1 MVIRTLITFFHRQE
15 ASEAFA
21 VFAKVLEDCD
31 KTEIAAK
38 FKHYSKDIKEAS
50 LRDVAKIIRAIRQVY
65 RCGYGGPLDFFPGT
79 DTPENRL
86 LSERFI
92 AAEEVVSRYV

>member
-1 MVIRTLITFFHRQE
+1 MPVKALFTFFRRQE

-31 KTEIAAK
+31 KTKIAAT
-38 FKHYSKDIKEAS
+38 FKQHSEDVKEAS
-50 LRDVAKIIRAIRQVY
+50 YGDVAKIIRAIRKVY
-65 RCGYGGPLDFFPGT
+65 QCGYGGPLDFYPGT
-79 DTPENRL
+79 GTPEKRL

-92 AAEEVVSRYV
+92 AAEKAVSRYV